1 MERIK
6 AFYLK
11 YYSELIALF
20 VFIVYL
26 TTLAPSVVNI
36 DSGELATVQITLG
49 IAHPTGYPLFT
60 MLGYLWQIIPL
71 PFTAIFKANLL
82 AAVFTSLAIWIFTKS
97 TYLMLSNIPLQKPK
111 NISKKK
117 KKKIVQT
124 QSANENQSNK
134 PLLISSA
141 SASGLILAFSKT
153 FWMQST
159 SVEVYSLHLFLINIV
174 ILFLLKA
181 YFDKEGNN
189 RNWFYVSV
197 ALALSFSNHMT
208 TILILPGIAFLFY
221 SSNRFSVNAIKLN
234 LKMIAVFIP
243 ALLLIYL
250 YLPIR
255 SSQNPLLNWGHPVNF
270 ENFWRH
276 FTGAQY
282 RVWLFASSAAA
293 KKQFA
298 YFISNIPSEFSGSIA
313 GLVILLGFVYSFK
326 KFRKMFYF
334 LLITFIATISYSI
347 NYDINDIDS
356 YFLLAYISLIF
367 ISSFGFVYMYNLNK
381 GKISNIA
388 ILVIFFLIPLVQMG
402 LNYKEDDKSSAYIY
416 KDYTKQILNSVP
428 DNSLILS
435 YQWDYWVSA
444 SYYFRLVENYR
455 RDVTVIDKELLRRS
469 WYYNQLES
477 DYPGILDSMSNDVNG
492 FLKALQ
498 PFERSEKFNPNLLE
512 KYYKAIIIDLLI
524 THKGDV
530 FIAPELY
537 NNEIRK
543 GKLSIPDGYHL
554 VPYNYLFLLTKKSG
568 YIAAPELTDSI
579 RFPKLRN
586 KYSDVIE
593 QTIINALSYRALYEL
608 NYGFRKKAKRIVL
621 LLKKKFPKVR
631 LDERLSGL

>member
-1 MERIK
+1 
-6 AFYLK
+6 
-11 YYSELIALF
+11 
-20 VFIVYL
+20 
-26 TTLAPSVVNI
+26 
-36 DSGELATVQITLG
+36 
-49 IAHPTGYPLFT
+49 
-60 MLGYLWQIIPL
+60 
-71 PFTAIFKANLL
+71 
-82 AAVFTSLAIWIFTKS
+82 
-97 TYLMLSNIPLQKPK
+97 
-111 NISKKK
+111 
-117 KKKIVQT
+117 
-124 QSANENQSNK
+124 
-134 PLLISSA
+134 
-141 SASGLILAFSKT
+141 
-153 FWMQST
+153 MQST

-221 SSNRFSVNAIKLN
+221 SSNRFGVNAIKLN

-255 SSQNPLLNWGHPVNF
+255 SSQNPLLNWGDPVNF

-326 KFRKMFYF
+326 KFRNMFYF

-367 ISSFGFVYMYNLNK
+367 FSSFGFVYMYNLNK
-381 GKISNIA
+381 GKLNNSA
-388 ILVIFFLIPLVQMG
+388 LLVIFFLIPLVQMG
-402 LNYKEDDKSSAYIY
+402 FNYNENDQSSAYIY

-428 DNSLILS
+428 ENSLILS

-477 DYPGILDSMSNDVNG
+477 DYPGILDSMQNDVNG

-593 QTIINALSYRALYEL
+593 QTIINAFSYRALYEL

>member
-11 YYSELIALF
+11 YYSGLTALF

-26 TTLAPSVVNI
+26 TTIAPSVVNI

-60 MLGYLWQIIPL
+60 MLGYLWQLIPL

-97 TYLMLSNIPLQKPK
+97 AYLMLSNIPLQQQK

-117 KKKIVQT
+117 KKNIAQT
-124 QSANENQSNK
+124 QAGNENQKSK
-134 PLLISSA
+134 SLLISSA

-159 SVEVYSLHLFLINIV
+159 SVEVYSLHLFLINVV

-189 RNWFYVSV
+189 RNWFFLSI
-197 ALALSFSNHMT
+197 ALAFSFSNHMT

-221 SSNRFSVNAIKLN
+221 SGNRFSVKGIKLN
-234 LKMIAVFIP
+234 LKMIAAFIP
-243 ALLLIYL
+243 VLLLIYL

-293 KKQFA
+293 KKQLA
-298 YFISNIPSEFSGSIA
+298 YFVSNLPSEFSGSIA

-334 LLITFIATISYSI
+334 LLITFIATVSYSI

-367 ISSFGFVYMYNLNK
+367 VSSFGFVYMYNLNK

-388 ILVIFFLIPLVQMG
+388 IFVIFFLIPLVQMG
-402 LNYKEDDKSSAYIY
+402 FNYKGDDQSNEYIY

-428 DNSLILS
+428 ENSLILS

-469 WYYNQLES
+469 WYYHQLET
-477 DYPGILDSMSNDVNG
+477 DYPGILDSMKTDVKG

-498 PFERSEKFNPNLLE
+498 PFERNEKFNPNLLE
-512 KYYKAIIIDLLI
+512 RYYKAIITDLLT

-543 GKLSIPDGYHL
+543 GELSVPSGYHL
-554 VPYNYLFLLTKKSG
+554 VPYNYLLLLTKKSG
-568 YIAAPELTDSI
+568 YITAPELTDSI

-586 KYSDVIE
+586 KYTDVIE
-593 QTIINALSYRALYEL
+593 QTIINAFSYRALYEL
-608 NYGFRKKAKRIVL
+608 SYGFKGKAKKIVL
-621 LLKKKFPKVR
+621 LLKKKFPNIK
-631 LDERLSGL
+631 LDKRLSGL